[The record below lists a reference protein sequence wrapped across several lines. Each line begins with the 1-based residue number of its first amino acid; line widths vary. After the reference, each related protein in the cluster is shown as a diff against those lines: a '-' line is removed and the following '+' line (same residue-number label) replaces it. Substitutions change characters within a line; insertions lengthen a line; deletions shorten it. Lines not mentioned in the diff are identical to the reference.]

1 MPDLH
6 DGSTETDPFPERAL
20 PGDALETLL
29 EARLA
34 EVPGWQ
40 HPDDPVRLGFAMT
53 APHRLALDTFNRFAE
68 RNPNNVGVHTRF
80 GDGVRGTRRLERE
93 AVLALG
99 GLLHADAVDGYL
111 TSGANEGTLAGL
123 RIGRNALREAGAR
136 RVVVLASTL
145 THHSVAKAAEIL
157 DLEVRLRQ
165 AGPSWLLDAETVDA
179 ELDALAA
186 ETGPDAH
193 TGVIV
198 VSTAG
203 YYNTGLV
210 DPVDKISAV
219 VARRAARDTRLRLF
233 HHVDAAHGGLIL
245 PFTDPDVP
253 FDFRNPAVHSM
264 VLDPHKSGL
273 MPYSCGVFLCRKGL
287 LGHGA
292 VPAPMSGFID
302 ETITGSRSGA
312 MAAALWSL
320 VFGVAAEGYRA
331 LFRHCLDL
339 RDRLADAIRG
349 ADPDAV
355 LLPAPANTVLV
366 AGFSRDGGR
375 LPGQLTDR
383 YRLVGNT
390 LPWTAPDGSVQ
401 DRLFHHFY
409 AMPHLTPAHIDRFA
423 AALTA
428 ARQTPPTPRV
438 RRAAPAPDAVRPPHG
453 RPPEPAPDGSAP
465 EQATD
470 ARAAGRAPA
479 SAPAVAEELRHLRA
493 SSVCL
498 RHLVVHPP
506 QRRDPDDH
514 PHAYSFHTFQN
525 RAGLGEELT
534 ARPWT
539 GGGHEGLHVYA
550 PDLAAPFANELFGVT
565 APDRYALEVL
575 DRNQQKLS
583 LVGAAH
589 FALFGPEP
597 RTPEVPVV
605 LVNFHADGTFRSA
618 EYKYGDR
625 RHNDEI
631 QVFADGIVVKVGK
644 DARSVHREGDDYS
657 FSLDTSLEIRLRLLD
672 DASAPHITR
681 VARHADPA
689 LPRRRHQPRGHYR
702 RFPNRFFDLVVEI
715 RAGRHHRSALT
726 AAELGPHDAPLL
738 ARSARLG
745 LARVAA
751 SFADGALDVALTG
764 LDGTGTLAVT
774 VPLDLGV
781 RLSSRLTGIPVHDP
795 EQLTEAEVVDWAVR
809 LHPLVAALRA
819 AAGEHEGHLR
829 LSAPEAAAEPS

>member
-6 DGSTETDPFPERAL
+6 DGSTETDPFPQHAL
-20 PGDALETLL
+20 PADALETLL

-123 RIGRNALREAGAR
+123 RIGRNALRAAGAR
-136 RVVVLASTL
+136 RVVVLASAL

-157 DLEVRLRQ
+157 DLESRLCP
-165 AGPSWLLDAETVDA
+165 AGPSWLLEAETVDA
-179 ELDALAA
+179 ELDALVA

-219 VARRAARDTRLRLF
+219 VARRAARGTRLHLF

-253 FDFRNPAVHSM
+253 FDFRSPAVHSM

-292 VPAPMSGFID
+292 VSAPMSGFID

-320 VFGVAAEGYRA
+320 VFGVAADGYRA

-339 RDRLADAIRG
+339 RDRLADAVRG
-349 ADPDAV
+349 ADPEAV

-366 AGFSRDGGR
+366 AGFSQDGGR
-375 LPGQLTDR
+375 LPGELTDR

-423 AALTA
+423 AALIA
-428 ARQTPPTPRV
+428 ARQAPPTTRA
-438 RRAAPAPDAVRPPHG
+438 RRAAPAPDTVRPPL
-453 RPPEPAPDGSAP
+453 GSAP
-465 EQATD
+465 EAAPD
-470 ARAAGRAPA
+470 AGTTGRAAP
-479 SAPAVAEELRHLRA
+479 VATELRHLRA

-514 PHAYSFHTFQN
+514 PHAYSFHTFQH

-539 GGGHEGLHVYA
+539 GGGHDGLYVYA

-605 LVNFHADGTFRSA
+605 LANFHADGTFRSV

-644 DARSVHREGDDYS
+644 DARSVHRQGDDYA

-689 LPRRRHQPRGHYR
+689 LPRRRHQLRGHYR

-715 RAGRHHRSALT
+715 RAGRHHRSTLT
-726 AAELGPHDAPLL
+726 TAELGPHDGPLL

-745 LARVAA
+745 LARVEA
-751 SFADGALDVALTG
+751 SFAGGALGVALTG
-764 LDGTGTLAVT
+764 LHGAGTLAVT
-774 VPLDLGV
+774 VPLDLGA
-781 RLSSRLTGIPVHDP
+781 RLNSRLTGIPVHTP
-795 EQLTEAEVVDWAVR
+795 ERLTEAEVVDWAVR

-819 AAGEHEGHLR
+819 AAGEHGGHLR
-829 LSAPEAAAEPS
+829 LSAPEASAESS

>member
-1 MPDLH
+1 MPDLD
-6 DGSTETDPFPERAL
+6 DGSTETDPFPEHAL
-20 PGDALETLL
+20 PGHELETVL
-29 EARLA
+29 EARLT
-34 EVPGWQ
+34 EIPGW
-40 HPDDPVRLGFAMT
+40 HSPEDPVRLGFAMT

-99 GLLHADAVDGYL
+99 GLMHADAADGYL

-123 RIGRNALREAGAR
+123 RIGRNALRTAGAR
-136 RVVVLASTL
+136 RVVVLASAL

-157 DLEVRLRQ
+157 DLEMRICPV
-165 AGPSWLLDAETVDA
+165 GPSWLLEPESVDS
-179 ELDALAA
+179 ELDALVA
-186 ETGPDAH
+186 EADEGTAV
-193 TGVIV
+193 GVVI

-210 DPVDKISAV
+210 DPVDRISAV
-219 VARRAARDTRLRLF
+219 IERRAADGADLHLF
-233 HHVDAAHGGLIL
+233 HHVDAAHGGMIL
-245 PFTDPDVP
+245 PFTDSTVP
-253 FDFRNPAVHSM
+253 FDFRSPYVHSM

-320 VFGVAAEGYRA
+320 VFGVAADGYRA
-331 LFRHCLDL
+331 LFRDCLDL
-339 RDRLADAIRG
+339 RDQLAEAVRG
-349 ADPDAV
+349 VDPDAV
-355 LLPAPANTVLV
+355 LLAAPANTVLV
-366 AGFSRDGGR
+366 VGFSQDGGR
-375 LPGQLTDR
+375 LSRELAER
-383 YRLVGNT
+383 YRLVSNT
-390 LPWTAPDGSVQ
+390 LPWTAPDGSVE

-409 AMPHLTPAHIDRFA
+409 AMPHLTQTHIEGFA
-423 AALTA
+423 AAFTA
-428 ARQTPPTPRV
+428 ARQAPGPTRV
-438 RRAAPAPDAVRPPHG
+438 RRAAPAPGAVRG
-453 RPPEPAPDGSAP
+453 TDGQVPAQAP
-465 EQATD
+465 NPGV
-470 ARAAGRAPA
+470 AG
-479 SAPAVAEELRHLRA
+479 ELRHLRGNSA
-493 SSVCL
+493 CL

-506 QRRDPDDH
+506 LRRDPDDH
-514 PHAYSFHTFQN
+514 PHAYSFHTFQD
-525 RAGLGEELT
+525 RAGLGEELS

-550 PDLAAPFANELFGVT
+550 PDLEAPFANELFGVT
-565 APDRYALEVL
+565 DPDRYALEVL

-597 RTPEVPVV
+597 RTPPVPVV
-605 LVNFHADGTFRSA
+605 LANFHADGTFRSV

-631 QVFADGIVVKVGK
+631 QVFADSIVVKVGK
-644 DARSVHREGDDYS
+644 DARSVRREGDDYS

-672 DASAPHITR
+672 DASAPRVTR

-689 LPRRRHQPRGHYR
+689 LPRRRHQLRGQYR
-702 RFPNRFFDLVVEI
+702 RFPNRFFDIVVEMH
-715 RAGRHHRSALT
+715 AGRHHRSAVT
-726 AAELGPHDAPLL
+726 AAELGIHNGQLL
-738 ARSARLG
+738 ARSAALG
-745 LARVAA
+745 LARVEA
-751 SFADGALDVALTG
+751 SFADGALDVALTAVG
-764 LDGTGTLAVT
+764 GEGALGVT
-774 VPLDLGV
+774 VPLGLGL
-781 RLSSRLTGIPVHDP
+781 RLSSYLAGIPVGAP

-809 LHPLVAALRA
+809 LHPRIGSLRA
-819 AAGEHEGHLR
+819 AAGQHEGRLR
-829 LSAPEAAAEPS
+829 LSAPPAQVESS